1 MLKTF
6 LVEDEVVIREMIKK
20 MIPWEQY
27 GFELAG
33 EASDGEMALPF
44 ILKSKPDLLI
54 TDIKMPF
61 MDGLTLC
68 KLVKKELPDIKIV
81 ILSGY
86 DDFNYAKQ
94 AINIGVE
101 DYLLKPITKN
111 AFIERLEEIH
121 NRYEHEKTQKEYYEK
136 FKLEMQ
142 EYERNASRDFF
153 ESLVRADFDLEEIYR
168 RADRLNL
175 DIVAEAYNIL
185 IFTPDASDSSY
196 NSSEGYSDWEAE
208 VHKKIE
214 NYFLSHPVAMLFRH
228 QVFSYAI
235 LVKGQRD
242 TIKKNTCECVETIQK
257 IMEETRANVDW
268 FVAVGEEADRLSR
281 IKQSYHTAA
290 RTYAFRYLY
299 DGHILYYNMLEQV
312 KENSADTSKT
322 EAVQLKNVNINALNP
337 EILQKF
343 LSSGLEDEVD
353 SFVHDYFHAIGREP
367 MKSLVFRNYVVLN
380 VRFSVL
386 SFLKKIGYDDT
397 ELSREET
404 DDVVKKT
411 SLSTEASVAYAEEV
425 LKRAIAIRDENAGSQ
440 NRSVLKQAIDF
451 IDGHYMDEEISL
463 NRVAHVANVSANHFS
478 ALFSQN
484 MGQTFID
491 TIETAL
497 KNGRVDSVSN
507 KKPTSKKATPV
518 KEEKVAEPDP
528 IEEDDIDDID
538 TPVEDTI
545 EETTETS
552 AYPDDLDAVIRKMY
566 KEC

>member
-1 MLKTF
+1 MEPEGEENRMLKTF
-6 LVEDEVVIREMIKK
+6 LVEDEVVVRETIKR

-33 EASDGEMALPF
+33 EASDGEMALPL

-68 KLVKKELPDIKIV
+68 KLVKKELPGIKIV

-94 AINIGVE
+94 AISIGVE

-121 NRYEHEKTQKEYYEK
+121 NRYEHERTQKEYYEK
-136 FKLEMQ
+136 FRLEMQ

-153 ESLVRADFDLEEIYR
+153 ESLVRADSNLEEIYQ

-185 IFTPDASDSSY
+185 IFSPDISDSSC

-235 LVKGQRD
+235 LVKGQKD
-242 TIKKNTCECVETIQK
+242 TIEENTRECVETIQG
-257 IMEETRANVDW
+257 IMEETGKNADW
-268 FVAVGEEADRLSR
+268 FVAVGEEADRLSK

-290 RTYAFRYLY
+290 RTYSFRYLY
-299 DGHILYYNMLEQV
+299 DGHILYYDMLE
-312 KENSADTSKT
+312 EGNAGSAEAAASRT
-322 EAVQLKNVNINALNP
+322 EALQLKNVNVNALNP

-343 LSSGLEDEVD
+343 LSSGLE
-353 SFVHDYFHAIGREP
+353 
-367 MKSLVFRNYVVLN
+367 
-380 VRFSVL
+380 
-386 SFLKKIGYDDT
+386 
-397 ELSREET
+397 
-404 DDVVKKT
+404 
-411 SLSTEASVAYAEEV
+411 
-425 LKRAIAIRDENAGSQ
+425 
-440 NRSVLKQAIDF
+440 
-451 IDGHYMDEEISL
+451 
-463 NRVAHVANVSANHFS
+463 
-478 ALFSQN
+478 
-484 MGQTFID
+484 
-491 TIETAL
+491 
-497 KNGRVDSVSN
+497 
-507 KKPTSKKATPV
+507 
-518 KEEKVAEPDP
+518 
-528 IEEDDIDDID
+528 
-538 TPVEDTI
+538 
-545 EETTETS
+545 
-552 AYPDDLDAVIRKMY
+552 
-566 KEC
+566 

>member
-33 EASDGEMALPF
+33 EASDGEMALPL

-367 MKSLVFRNYVVLN
+367 MESLVFRNYVVLN
-380 VRFSVL
+380 VRVSVL

-411 SLSTEASVAYAEEV
+411 SQSTEASVAYAEEV

-463 NRVAHVANVSANHFS
+463 NRVAHAANVSANHFS

-484 MGQTFID
+484 MGQTFIEYLTSLRMD
-491 TIETAL
+491 KAKEL
-497 KNGRVDSVSN
+497 LRC
-507 KKPTSKKATPV
+507 TSKRSSEIAGEVGYKDAHYFSYLFKKTQGMTPS
-518 KEEKVAEPDP
+518 E
-528 IEEDDIDDID
+528 
-538 TPVEDTI
+538 
-545 EETTETS
+545 
-552 AYPDDLDAVIRKMY
+552 YRKTRG
-566 KEC
+566 EV

>member
-33 EASDGEMALPF
+33 EASDGEMALPL

-367 MKSLVFRNYVVLN
+367 MKSLVFCNYVVLN

-411 SLSTEASVAYAEEV
+411 SQSTEASVAYAEEV

-440 NRSVLKQAIDF
+440 NRSVLKQATDF

-463 NRVAHVANVSANHFS
+463 NRVAHAANVSANHFS

-484 MGQTFID
+484 MGQTFIEYLTSLRMD
-491 TIETAL
+491 KAKEL
-497 KNGRVDSVSN
+497 LRC
-507 KKPTSKKATPV
+507 TSKRSSEIAGEVGYKDAHYFSYLFKKTQGITPS
-518 KEEKVAEPDP
+518 E
-528 IEEDDIDDID
+528 
-538 TPVEDTI
+538 
-545 EETTETS
+545 
-552 AYPDDLDAVIRKMY
+552 YRKTRG
-566 KEC
+566 EV

>member
-33 EASDGEMALPF
+33 EASDGEMALPL

-68 KLVKKELPDIKIV
+68 KLVKKELPNIKIV

-111 AFIERLEEIH
+111 AFIERLQEIH
-121 NRYEHEKTQKEYYEK
+121 DRYEHEKTQMEYYEK
-136 FKLEMQ
+136 FRLEMQ

-153 ESLVRADFDLEEIYR
+153 ESLVRADSDLEEVYQ

-185 IFTPDASDSSY
+185 IFSPDISDSSS
-196 NSSEGYSDWEAE
+196 NLSEGYSDWEAE

-235 LVKGQRD
+235 LVKGQRES
-242 TIKKNTCECVETIQK
+242 IEANTRECVEAVQK
-257 IMEETRANVDW
+257 IMEETSKDVDW
-268 FVAVGEEADRLSR
+268 FVAVGEEADRLSK
-281 IKQSYHTAA
+281 IKQSYHTATRA
-290 RTYAFRYLY
+290 YAFRYLY
-299 DGHILYYNMLEQV
+299 DGHILYYNMLEQAR
-312 KENSADTSKT
+312 ENSADSSKA
-322 EAVQLKNVNINALNP
+322 EAVQLKSVNVNALNP

-343 LSSGLEDEVD
+343 LSSGLEEEVS
-353 SFVHDYFHAIGREP
+353 SFVHDYFHAIGQEP
-367 MKSLVFRNYVVLN
+367 MESLVFRNYVVLN
-380 VRFSVL
+380 IRFSVL
-386 SFLKKIGYDDT
+386 SFLKKMGYDDT
-397 ELSREET
+397 ELSKEET
-404 DDVVKKT
+404 DDIVAKT
-411 SLSTEASVAYAEEV
+411 SQSTEESIAYAEDI
-425 LKRAIAIRDENAGSQ
+425 LKRAIEIRDENAGNQ
-440 NRSVLKQAIDF
+440 NRNVLKQAVDF

-463 NRVAHVANVSANHFS
+463 NKVAHVANVSANHFS

-484 MGQTFID
+484 MGQTFIEYL
-491 TIETAL
+491 TSLRMNKAKELLRCTAKHSSEIAGEIGYKDAHYFSYL
-497 KNGRVDSVSN
+497 F
-507 KKPTSKKATPV
+507 KKTQKMTPS
-518 KEEKVAEPDP
+518 E
-528 IEEDDIDDID
+528 
-538 TPVEDTI
+538 
-545 EETTETS
+545 
-552 AYPDDLDAVIRKMY
+552 YRKTRG
-566 KEC
+566 EV

>member
-33 EASDGEMALPF
+33 EASDGEMALPL

-68 KLVKKELPDIKIV
+68 KLVKKELPNIKIV

-111 AFIERLEEIH
+111 AFIERLQEIH
-121 NRYEHEKTQKEYYEK
+121 DRYEHEKTQMEYYEK
-136 FKLEMQ
+136 FRLEMQ

-153 ESLVRADFDLEEIYR
+153 ESLVRADSDLEEVYQ

-185 IFTPDASDSSY
+185 IFSPDISDSSS
-196 NSSEGYSDWEAE
+196 NLSEGYSDWEAE

-235 LVKGQRD
+235 LVKGQRES
-242 TIKKNTCECVETIQK
+242 IEANTRECVEAVQK
-257 IMEETRANVDW
+257 IMEETSKDVDW
-268 FVAVGEEADRLSR
+268 FVAVGEEADRLSK
-281 IKQSYHTAA
+281 IKQSYHTATRA
-290 RTYAFRYLY
+290 YAFRYLY
-299 DGHILYYNMLEQV
+299 DGHILYYNMLEQAR
-312 KENSADTSKT
+312 ENSADSSKA
-322 EAVQLKNVNINALNP
+322 EAVQLKSVNVNALNP

-343 LSSGLEDEVD
+343 LSSGLEEEVS
-353 SFVHDYFHAIGREP
+353 SFVHDYFHAIGQEP
-367 MKSLVFRNYVVLN
+367 MESLVFRNYVVLN
-380 VRFSVL
+380 IRFSVL
-386 SFLKKIGYDDT
+386 SFLKKMGYDDT
-397 ELSREET
+397 ELSKEET
-404 DDVVKKT
+404 DDIVAKP
-411 SLSTEASVAYAEEV
+411 SQSTEESIAYAEDI
-425 LKRAIAIRDENAGSQ
+425 LKRAIEIRDENAGNQ
-440 NRSVLKQAIDF
+440 NRNVLKQAVDF
-451 IDGHYMDEEISL
+451 IDGHYMDE
-463 NRVAHVANVSANHFS
+463 
-478 ALFSQN
+478 
-484 MGQTFID
+484 
-491 TIETAL
+491 
-497 KNGRVDSVSN
+497 
-507 KKPTSKKATPV
+507 
-518 KEEKVAEPDP
+518 
-528 IEEDDIDDID
+528 
-538 TPVEDTI
+538 
-545 EETTETS
+545 
-552 AYPDDLDAVIRKMY
+552 
-566 KEC
+566 

>member
-33 EASDGEMALPF
+33 EASDGEMALPL

-367 MKSLVFRNYVVLN
+367 MESLVLRNYVVLN

-411 SLSTEASVAYAEEV
+411 SQSTEASVAYAEEV

-440 NRSVLKQAIDF
+440 NRSVLKQATDF

-463 NRVAHVANVSANHFS
+463 NRVAHAANVSANHFS

-484 MGQTFID
+484 MGQTFIEYLTSLRMD
-491 TIETAL
+491 KAKEL
-497 KNGRVDSVSN
+497 LRC
-507 KKPTSKKATPV
+507 TSKRSSEIAGEVGYKDAHYFSYLFKKTQGITPS
-518 KEEKVAEPDP
+518 E
-528 IEEDDIDDID
+528 
-538 TPVEDTI
+538 
-545 EETTETS
+545 
-552 AYPDDLDAVIRKMY
+552 YRKTRG
-566 KEC
+566 EV